1 MQSSKW
7 PASLCPTVG
16 KKRIFYYLL
25 SPHRNTYA
33 CRQGN
38 VLNRKTNENIF
49 QIIDILI
56 YCQFFKYI
64 SFIFTL

>member
-1 MQSSKW
+1 M
-7 PASLCPTVG
+7 ASFVVPNCG
-16 KKRIFYYLL
+16 EEADIFYYLL